1 MSTGDSSIVEKES
14 TSIHVNE
21 STNEIHFNSV
31 IGQTSITKLITELL
45 NLQSKLLKK
54 KKKLLEKLKDVEN
67 DDDSTSVEYNVCV
80 KPIKLFITSS
90 GGSLFQVFSVM
101 DTITSMKVP
110 VYTISKG
117 YVASAGTL
125 LALAGV
131 RRFMTVNSF
140 MLIHELRSGTWGKY
154 SNMVESVENSKML
167 MEHIKSIYLKN
178 TNLSTT
184 DLEEQ
189 LKKDQLWDADT
200 CIKYGLVEGIYDNN
214 KN

>member
-1 MSTGDSSIVEKES
+1 MSTGESSIVEKES

-54 KKKLLEKLKDVEN
+54 KKKLLEKLKDAD
-67 DDDSTSVEYNVCV
+67 DDDSATVELNVSV
-80 KPIKLFITSS
+80 KPIQLFITSS

-101 DTITSMKVP
+101 DTITSMQVP
-110 VYTISKG
+110 VHTICKG

-125 LALAGV
+125 LALAGT

-167 MEHIKSIYLKN
+167 MEHIKSIYLKK
-178 TNLSTT
+178 TKMSQIEL
-184 DLEEQ
+184 DEQ
-189 LKKDQLWDADT
+189 LKKDELWDVQT
-200 CIKYGLVEGIYDNN
+200 CIKFGLVEDKWDNN